1 MSCVC
6 MHLFALR
13 VFFFCE
19 YKKTF
24 LSSASKTVFQM
35 PACTHTRIHT
45 HKYHIEDPSR
55 QPRLLM
61 CNDGE
66 VECGVG
72 GELTW
77 LEHNGAASGQRLATI
92 LKSQCPSIL
101 CI

>member
-1 MSCVC
+1 MCVYLKERARTRDRE
-6 MHLFALR
+6 HAR
-13 VFFFCE
+13 E
-19 YKKTF
+19 RERE
-24 LSSASKTVFQM
+24 
-35 PACTHTRIHT
+35 RIHT

-101 CI
+101 SI